1 MLDTLIFIFLMLSLA
16 GFVLHFFQTKYQK
29 YFGIAGWVLLSAGFL
44 CMLPEQIA
52 EGGIIYPVL
61 IIVFIPIVYITVKRL
76 LADDEHIRRL
86 TYGAGVGALA
96 YTPFALIQPLGD
108 WLIST
113 VVSCVQFV
121 FTATGF
127 PYQMYAWDTFES
139 VWLIPGYTVGYRDQI
154 ILGCTGITAI
164 AIMLGVVFLTP
175 TSWKKKVALFCLI
188 TIPIYIV
195 NIFRNV
201 FVIRAYFEQW
211 FPFMEEQFYNP
222 TIPGYASFVWSHNI
236 ICEGAAFLLVIIIAI
251 LLFKLA
257 PGLVSS
263 IKSIL
268 LIYRDDA
275 RALLRGKK
283 Q

>member
-1 MLDTLIFIFLMLSLA
+1 MLDTFIFVFLMPSLA
-16 GFVLHFFQTKYQK
+16 GFVLHFFKSKYQK
-29 YFGIAGWVLLSAGFL
+29 YFGIAGWVFLLARFL

-52 EGGIIYPVL
+52 EGGIIYPML

-76 LADDEHIRRL
+76 LADDENIKRL
-86 TYGAGVGALA
+86 TYGAGVWALA
-96 YTPFALIQPLGD
+96 YTPFELIKPLGD
-108 WLIST
+108 GLIRT
-113 VVSCVQFV
+113 VVFCVQVV
-121 FTATGF
+121 FDVTGF
-127 PYQMYAWDTFES
+127 PYKRCARDIFES

-164 AIMLGVVFLTP
+164 TILLGVIFLTP
-175 TSWKKKVALFCLI
+175 ASWKKKIVLFCLI

-236 ICEGAAFLLVIIIAI
+236 ICEGAAFLLVIIIAA
-251 LLFKLA
+251 LLFKLV

-263 IKSIL
+263 IKMIL

-275 RALLRGKK
+275 RTLLRGKK